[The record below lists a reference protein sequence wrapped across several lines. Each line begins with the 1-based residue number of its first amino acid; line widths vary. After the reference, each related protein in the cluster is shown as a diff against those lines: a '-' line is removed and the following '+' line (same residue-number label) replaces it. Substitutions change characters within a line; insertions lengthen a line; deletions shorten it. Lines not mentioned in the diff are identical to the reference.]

1 MSRAAPE
8 PNPER
13 LLAGK
18 FGRLLKDA
26 NRQFAADLDQPAA
39 FRRVNARLSAQPKWA
54 LSRHMLWWSAPAA
67 LLGAAALLGVRLT
80 QVNDAPVLV
89 AEDLRGYRPKPGST
103 ASVTPPAN
111 LAVEPGTPR
120 ASVRSALQRGKP
132 RTEVASTAS
141 AAAAISSAASAAPPA
156 VAAEPPVASNVNVAE
171 DAKRAAAHAE
181 AEAAAGP
188 DCLSLARGG
197 KARDAE
203 ACFLKRAQ
211 GSGLGAEMALY
222 EVARMRRDVL
232 ADADGALRV
241 LAEYRTRFPAGA
253 LRREADMS
261 QLELL
266 LQLGRTEDA
275 LRQSA
280 ELLASSSSGERAAE
294 LHLLRGQI
302 LRKNQAK
309 YAAAAAEY
317 ELAEKAGAR
326 AEVKYFRALC
336 LEALGQTT
344 EAAALFAQYVE
355 QPRRPY
361 AEDARRRLEKLKP

>member
-1 MSRAAPE
+1 MSRAGPE

-18 FGRLLKDA
+18 LGRLLKDA
-26 NRQFAADLDQPAA
+26 NRQFASDLDQPAA
-39 FRRVNARLSAQPKWA
+39 FRRVNARLAADRKWT
-54 LSRHMLWWSAPAA
+54 LSRRVVWLAPAA
-67 LLGAAALLGVRLT
+67 LLGLFALVGARWA
-80 QVNDAPVLV
+80 QVNDAPVV
-89 AEDLRGYRPKPGST
+89 MAEDFRGYRPKASPTGSGAPLSSQVVERAT
-103 ASVTPPAN
+103 PRSSVRGSSVRTKARADSASTSAASVVP
-111 LAVEPGTPR
+111 
-120 ASVRSALQRGKP
+120 
-132 RTEVASTAS
+132 S
-141 AAAAISSAASAAPPA
+141 AAAAAAAPSLSAAPRVA
-156 VAAEPPVASNVNVAE
+156 VTAGGDVAQTAAAAEA
-171 DAKRAAAHAE
+171 DAGAG
-181 AEAAAGP
+181 AGP
-188 DCLSLARGG
+188 DCLSLARSG
-197 KARDAE
+197 KTRDAE

-232 ADADGALRV
+232 ADADGALRA
-241 LAEYRTRFPAGA
+241 LAEYRARFPAGA

-266 LQLGRTEDA
+266 LQLGRSEDA

-280 ELLASSSSGERAAE
+280 ELLSSSSSGERAAE

-302 LRKNQAK
+302 LRKNQSK
-309 YAAAAAEY
+309 FAAAAAEY